1 MRRHFA
7 HLRPLTVVSIGALW
21 QQQQESDCKA
31 DSDAPPS
38 SQRVTAMVAQHG
50 VKTPVVLDE
59 MASQVYLSRKGSNPQ
74 MESQSRA
81 AAATASKLP
90 YRRYIVVG
98 AGAAGRAAADT
109 LWALDPAGCEKNGSS
124 GGGLLMLDQ
133 SSSSQPSLSATRV
146 HPSQRRVELSDGSA
160 VRFGALLVASGS
172 GFDRTN
178 LAAGLSDLIEPGAQP
193 LVRPLHAAAD
203 RGALLNAA
211 AAGLPVVVMGG
222 SWPAVQLAADAA
234 AAARAANFK
243 PKVTLVCPEAAPL
256 ARALPRFLASSV
268 AQKLSARGVNVQP
281 FSLVR
286 YITPASHPGLSTST
300 AAGTGEERGANEN
313 DDMEPKEPT
322 ASLSADVFTC
332 RTFDALDTSRIGNVA
347 HVAVSE
353 HLSGLSSHSE
363 DASAS
368 LFNLCPEDPLTSDD
382 SSGGLVEWHNS
393 LGGVVVNAE
402 LQCCSG
408 VWACGDAAVFPHP
421 VGLGRCRGR
430 GADVAVHTAHVAA
443 RNMVAATC
451 GASGGASSSP
461 FQGSNWEDE
470 VATPVAYTRP
480 LSYRGTSPFLGIDFV
495 AVGRCDGEAE
505 THSFWW
511 KDEPTGSST
520 VAAATIASSSGKASK
535 PAPRSSAFYGPKTPA
550 PSSIASAVE
559 PSSSSDVVAASPTK
573 GDRSGLNGKSGVVF
587 HMDHS
592 GQRVVGVTLWNVPM
606 PQQLSSLASLSG
618 DNAEAALQANKSAE
632 RAASLARQLI
642 VEHRGQPHAAA
653 ASTSASSPTVGG
665 GLKAEDSSSEEL
677 LNAVVSGSSD
687 SAWWKS
693 PASSLERWYALRPA
707 ERERLAA
714 FTAKRALV
722 ASLKQV
728 ATDVAI
734 TATCTDNDGA
744 SVSGAAASRPK
755 SSKTLKAEGEAEED
769 SSSKTARIEKWLGG
783 GGNYRYTPAKAD
795 RNLFTAA
802 APSSGVGGRVNDS
815 GSRSGSG
822 GGGGSGSGRD
832 WSEWT
837 SSAAVGGESPFTR
850 GRHGRSAAAGR
861 AEAFAAGLRG
871 DMGTEGG
878 AYAQNI
884 FHPSARG

>member
-7 HLRPLTVVSIGALW
+7 HLRPLAAVSIGALW
-21 QQQQESDCKA
+21 PRQQESGCKV
-31 DSDAPPS
+31 DFDTLPS

-59 MASQVYLSRKGSNPQ
+59 LASQVYINRKGSNQPNKTQ
-74 MESQSRA
+74 PKA
-81 AAATASKLP
+81 AAAASKLP
-90 YRRYIVVG
+90 YRRYVVVG

-109 LWALDPAGCEKNGSS
+109 LRALDPAGCEKNGSS

-133 SSSSQPSLSATRV
+133 SLSHQPSLSATRV
-146 HPSQRRVELSDGSA
+146 HPSQRRIELSDGSA

-193 LVRPLHAAAD
+193 LVRPLHASTD
-203 RGALLNAA
+203 RGALLTAA

-234 AAARAANFK
+234 AAARASNFK
-243 PKVTLVCPEAAPL
+243 PRVTLVCPEAAPL

-268 AQKLSARGVNVQP
+268 AQKLSSRGVSVQP

-286 YITPASHPGLSTST
+286 YITPASQPDLSTSE
-300 AAGTGEERGANEN
+300 AVATGRANDN
-313 DDMEPKEPT
+313 KNSTHPS
-322 ASLSADVFTC
+322 ASLSADVYTC

-347 HVAVSE
+347 QVAVAE
-353 HLSGLSSHSE
+353 YLTGLSSHSE

-368 LFNLCPEDPLTSDD
+368 LFNLCPDDPLTAD

-421 VGLGRCRGR
+421 AGLGRCRGR
-430 GADVAVHTAHVAA
+430 GADGAVHSAHVAA
-443 RNMVAATC
+443 RNMVATC
-451 GASGGASSSP
+451 GAGATSLHGNS
-461 FQGSNWEDE
+461 WEDDA
-470 VATPVAYTRP
+470 ATPVAYTRP

-495 AVGRCDGEAE
+495 AIGRCDGEAE

-511 KDEPTGSST
+511 KDEASSVSST
-520 VAAATIASSSGKASK
+520 AAAAATPGKSLK

-550 PSSIASAVE
+550 SVAASPEPTSSSS
-559 PSSSSDVVAASPTK
+559 SSSSDVVASSPTK

-587 HMDHS
+587 HMDTS

-606 PQQLSSLASLSG
+606 QQQLSASSALTTG
-618 DNAEAALQANKSAE
+618 ENGVKALQANKSAE
-632 RAASLARQLI
+632 RAAALARQLI

-653 ASTSASSPTVGG
+653 ATSATSPATSSG

-687 SAWWKS
+687 NAWWKS
-693 PASSLERWYALRPA
+693 PATSLERWYALRPA

-728 ATDVAI
+728 ATDVAL
-734 TATCTDNDGA
+734 TTTTSTSDNA
-744 SVSGAAASRPK
+744 SPTSSSR
-755 SSKTLKAEGEAEED
+755 TLKPEGDDDE
-769 SSSKTARIEKWLGG
+769 SSSKSARIEKWLGG

-795 RNLFTAA
+795 RNLFAAA

-815 GSRSGSG
+815 RSG
-822 GGGGSGSGRD
+822 GGGGSSGSGGSGRD
-832 WSEWT
+832 WSGWT
-837 SSAAVGGESPFTR
+837 SSAAVGGDTPFTR

-871 DMGTEGG
+871 DMSTEGG

-884 FHPSARG
+884 TFHPSARG